1 MTITF
6 LRNNDRPF
14 EETFREKQLRE
25 VLKRGKGHLVVTTT
39 SIQSATAFRGR
50 LFEPP
55 GWRAISIEAWRKN
68 DLHYTHFAL
77 EGHLVSIVAK
87 LLAELQ
93 DFVCGVEFHPFTDK
107 HDFDPGAK
115 DYE

>member
-6 LRNNDRPF
+6 LRNHDRPF
-14 EETFREKQLRE
+14 DKVFREKQLRE
-25 VLKRGKGHLVVTTT
+25 VLKQGKGHLIVTTT
-39 SIQSATAFRGR
+39 SVQSATAFRGR
-50 LFEPP
+50 LFEPTA
-55 GWRAISIEAWRKN
+55 WKAIALETWYKVE
-68 DLHYTHFAL
+68 LYYTRFAL
-77 EGHLVSIVAK
+77 EEHLIPTVAK

-93 DFVCGVEFHPFTDK
+93 DFVHTVEFHPFTDK